1 MTTAAIADG
10 VVAVDT
16 QLTGGNH
23 AVRCAKLVR
32 LPDGGVAVGCGLWRT
47 AWAGLQWLA
56 GGEKGEAPDL
66 DGSMIAIVRPDHS
79 IWIADESFP
88 AYPLLDTSY
97 ALGCGADLARMAMAN
112 GRSPIEAV
120 AEACE
125 LDAVSSAPIMAMTV
139 VEPVEFPQATFHAIK
154 RKREPASAK
163 PRRPRA
169 R

>member
-10 VVAVDT
+10 VVAADT

-23 AVRCAKLVR
+23 AVRCAKMVR

-66 DGSMIAIVRPDHS
+66 DGAMIAVVRPDKS

-88 AYPLLDTSY
+88 AYPLLDTTY
-97 ALGCGADLARMAMAN
+97 ALGCGSDLARMAMAN

-120 AEACE
+120 ADACE

-139 VEPVEFPQATFHAIK
+139 VTPAEFPPPTLHEVTRGRKPAA
-154 RKREPASAK
+154 RKR
-163 PRRPRA
+163 R
-169 R
+169 